1 MLRVVVVGISHR
13 TAPVEIREQFT
24 FSKEETGRAVVEL
37 NGRDGI
43 EECMVLST
51 CNRTEIYAASENAD
65 ACVESVKR
73 YLSES
78 RGVAAEE
85 FSPYL
90 YVSIG
95 HMAARHL
102 YKVACGIDSMV
113 VGEPQILGQV
123 KDAYKTAV
131 LKQTAGIILN
141 RLCHSAFFVAKRV
154 RTETGIGSRAVSVS
168 YAAVELAKRIFD
180 DLSVRK
186 VMLIGS
192 GEMAELAARNLVNAG
207 IGDLAVASRQFD
219 NAASLSERLGGYP
232 VRFEELF
239 YHLKDMDIVITATSS
254 SDFIIKTSHVKEAL
268 KLRNNEP
275 VFMIDIAVPRD
286 IDPRVGELANV
297 YLYDIDDLKGVLDEN
312 MKTRK
317 KSAARADEIVL
328 EVERA
333 FQAWIDGL
341 KAVPAIID
349 LKKRFKMIK
358 DLEVERALLKLDNY
372 TEKDKDVIEVM
383 ASRIVGKI
391 LHGPLTNLKK
401 EASTSMGA
409 LYVDTVKKL
418 FELQSDIVLV
428 EEEDDEAHTQDWN

>member
-1 MLRVVVVGISHR
+1 MLRVVLVGISHK
-13 TAPVEIREQFT
+13 TAPVEIRELFT
-24 FSKEETGRAVVEL
+24 FSGDEAASAISGIKDM
-37 NGRDGI
+37 DGI

-51 CNRTEIYAASENAD
+51 CNRTEIYAATDNAD
-65 ACVESVKR
+65 VCVESVKS

-78 RGVAAEE
+78 SGLAADE
-85 FSPYL
+85 FSPYI
-90 YVSIG
+90 YISIG

-131 LKQTAGIILN
+131 LKQSAGLILN

-168 YAAVELAKRIFD
+168 YVAVELAKRIFD
-180 DLSVRK
+180 DLSSRK

-207 IGDLAVASRQFD
+207 IGDLVIVSRQFE
-219 NAASLSERLGGYP
+219 NAAALSERLSGKP
-232 VRFEELF
+232 VRFEELY
-239 YHLKDMDIVITATSS
+239 YHLKDMDIVITATSA
-254 SDFIIKTSHVKEAL
+254 SDFIIRTSHVKESL

-286 IDPRVGELANV
+286 IDPRVGELTDV
-297 YLYDIDDLKGVLDEN
+297 YLYDIDDLRDVLDEN
-312 MKTRK
+312 IKTRK
-317 KSAARADEIVL
+317 ESAAKADEIVL
-328 EVERA
+328 EVEKA
-333 FQAWIDGL
+333 FQAWIGSL
-341 KAVPAIID
+341 KAVPTIID
-349 LKKRFKMIK
+349 LQNRFDIIK
-358 DLEVERALLKLDNY
+358 NLEVERALSKLDNF
-372 TEKDKDVIEVM
+372 TQKDRDVIEAM
-383 ASRIVGKI
+383 ASRIVGKM

-409 LYVDTVKKL
+409 LYLYSVKKL
-418 FELQSDIVLV
+418 FELESDVLLV
-428 EEEDDEAHTQDWN
+428 EEEEDEAHTQDWN